1 MTASESTLNTSLNT
15 SLNNKVAIVTGGGS
29 GIGRATA
36 RAFANSG
43 ARVVVADIDTEGG
56 NATTNAIVEA
66 GGEAIFAQVDV
77 SQAPDVEAM
86 VGQAIKVYGRLDCAF
101 NNAGIEGTVG
111 RRLSEYDEDCWDRVI
126 GINLKG
132 VWLCMK
138 YQLARMSAQ
147 GSGTIVNTAS
157 IAGLVGGS
165 FGSAYYASKHGVVGL
180 SKAAAV
186 EYGSKGIRVNAV
198 CPGVIQTEM
207 ADRLLQDNEQREA
220 AITALHPLGRLGT
233 PDEIAQAVVWLSSD
247 NASFITGQA
256 IAVDGGYVAQ

>member
-1 MTASESTLNTSLNT
+1 MNISESTRYTSL
-15 SLNNKVAIVTGGGS
+15 KDHVALITGAGS
-29 GIGRATA
+29 GIGRAA
-36 RAFANSG
+36 ALAFANNG

-56 NATTNAIVEA
+56 KTTTNTIIDA
-66 GGEAIFAQVDV
+66 GGDATFVRVDV
-77 SQAPDVEAM
+77 SQTIDVEAM
-86 VGQAIKVYGRLDCAF
+86 VKNTIQVYGRLDCAF

-111 RRLSEYDEDCWDRVI
+111 KRLSEYEEDSWDRVI

-138 YQLARMSAQ
+138 YQLAHMSAQ

-157 IAGLVGGS
+157 IAGLVGGT

-180 SKAAAV
+180 TKAAAV
-186 EYGSKGIRVNAV
+186 EYGSAGIRINAI

-207 ADRLLQDNEQREA
+207 ADRLLQDNKPRES

-233 PDEIAQAVVWLSSD
+233 PDEIAQAVLWLSSD
-247 NASFITGQA
+247 SASFVTGQA